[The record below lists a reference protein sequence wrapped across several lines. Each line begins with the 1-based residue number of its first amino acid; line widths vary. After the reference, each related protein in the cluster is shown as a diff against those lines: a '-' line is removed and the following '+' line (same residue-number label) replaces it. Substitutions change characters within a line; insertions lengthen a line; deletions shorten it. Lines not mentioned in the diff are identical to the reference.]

1 MKLRSL
7 LSFSAAWTALVP
19 IAIGSFAACS
29 SSGDAASGAAADA
42 GPSQDGAA
50 SSDAATTA
58 DASSTDVACPRKRG
72 TADHPRKVI
81 VSHPNDADAGKV
93 KDYEV
98 LDLGLDGNLTRGG
111 QRFTMGHNFDA
122 PILFSPD
129 GVIGVAVQDD
139 DGTLGIFRF
148 DPGNATPIVV
158 AAQFGKDLFY
168 ADWAV
173 FSPDGARLYV
183 ADSNRNPGGGIHEV
197 AIACDG
203 TPTYR
208 GQVLDAQG
216 SGALSLVPGTSRALV
231 AAATGPS
238 APKGHDAFLVDLAAN
253 GGAMSVASS
262 VALFGDDQLSP
273 HGVAVTPDGKIGFV
287 PDGNDVYGTNRL
299 GVLGIADGV
308 LKKIDVIDL
317 PSPSGVV
324 VSPFGNAALVTAAGG
339 PSVDAVHLVRIES
352 NGTVTVTGKVAM
364 TPKPQL
370 PTGPVVIDS
379 GPQKGLVLMS
389 EVDGIRR
396 VQFDASGTVK
406 DLGLFAFPGGLEASI
421 GSVGVQP

>member
-1 MKLRSL
+1 MTLRSWL
-7 LSFSAAWTALVP
+7 LLFSAPFALG
-19 IAIGSFAACS
+19 AFAACS
-29 SSGDAASGAAADA
+29 TKDDAAAATASDA
-42 GPSQDGAA
+42 GAA
-50 SSDAATTA
+50 SDASATVDAGSGTDAAQG
-58 DASSTDVACPRKRG
+58 DPACPRARG
-72 TADHPRKVI
+72 ATDHARKVV
-81 VSHPNDADAGKV
+81 VSHPNDADAGKA
-93 KDYEV
+93 KAYEV
-98 LDLGLDGNLTRGG
+98 LDLALDGTLTRGG

-148 DPGNATPIVV
+148 DPGNATPVV
-158 AAQFGKDLFY
+158 VSAQFGKDLFY
-168 ADWAV
+168 ADWAT

-183 ADSNRNPGGGIHEV
+183 ADSNRNPGGGLHEV

-216 SGALSLVPGTSRALV
+216 AAALALVPGTARAVV
-231 AAATGPS
+231 AAATAAG
-238 APKGHDAFLVDLAAN
+238 AAKGHDAFLVDLLAS
-253 GGAMSVASS
+253 GGAIKVASS
-262 VALFGDDQLSP
+262 VALFGDDQISP
-273 HGVAVTPDGKIGFV
+273 HGVAVTPDGKIALV

-299 GVLGIADGV
+299 GVVAIDGA
-308 LKKIDVIDL
+308 LKKLDVIDL

-324 VSPFGNAALVTAAGG
+324 MSPFGNAAIVTAAGG
-339 PSVDAVHLVRIES
+339 PSVDAVHLVRIEAGS
-352 NGTVTVTGKVAM
+352 AAPVTVTGKVAM

-379 GPQKGLVLMS
+379 GALKGLVLVS

-396 VQFDASGTVK
+396 LQFDANGSVK
-406 DLGLFAFPGGLEASI
+406 DLGLFAFQGGLEASV